1 MAEAGAR
8 RKRPYYDNTESWCMC
23 RNFYTAH
30 VLGRPGDPYLETP
43 VKPNMAR
50 WFQFQVEGPEEYVIR
65 FIENQQ
71 IIRGWKGGIFK
82 DISKVIAFLSFPPVF
97 STRIIQDPPSMIL
110 LYGRSVDTTFVGVD
124 GRTLDMH
131 RYFPDLHYEDG
142 YVTNVWQFD
151 FEFGMDLMERRHLKV
166 GEKLKDL
173 IWSRP
178 AAEAGML
185 VRDVFLDVRNEMTPE
200 YATSAYH
207 ICGWSVVC
215 AGYES
220 PSPTRIAIEIS
231 RQFYQ
236 ALSSVKLGW
245 PFKVWDAEFFPRP
258 PALDLMAQNPPSV
271 FTYRFN
277 GLILG
282 SNWAS
287 RYMHLPVYCTLDT
300 FGAEII
306 PPTHE
311 EIAYSV
317 LRYGMD
323 RYKMPETFVQ
333 SKWVYGDEAR
343 MMPTLC
349 EETGY
354 PLPARVF
361 VTFDEATE
369 IIKKA
374 REEHPEWLLPEAY

>member
-50 WFQFQVEGPEEYVIR
+50 WYQFQIEGPEEYVIR

-110 LYGRSVDTTFVGVD
+110 LYGRSVDTTFVGAD

-151 FEFGMDLMERRHLKV
+151 MEFGMDLMERRHLKV

-236 ALSSVKLGW
+236 ALNSVKLGW

-287 RYMHLPVYCTLDT
+287 RYMHLPVYSTLDT

-354 PLPARVF
+354 PLPARIF

>member
-1 MAEAGAR
+1 MAEVK
-8 RKRPYYDNTESWCMC
+8 RKRPYYDNTETWPIS
-23 RNFYTAH
+23 RYFYTAF
-30 VLGRPGDPYLETP
+30 VIGRPGDPLRETP
-43 VKPNMAR
+43 LKLTMAIWYLLNM
-50 WFQFQVEGPEEYVIR
+50 QGQEEYVVR
-65 FIENQQ
+65 FCENQQ
-71 IIRGWKGGIFK
+71 IIRAWKAGIFK
-82 DISKVIAFLSFPPVF
+82 DISKVIAYLSFPPVF
-97 STRIIQDPPSMIL
+97 ATRVIQDPPSMIL
-110 LYGRSVDTTFVGVD
+110 LYGRSVDTTFVGAD
-124 GRTLDMH
+124 GRTLEMQQ
-131 RYFPDLHYEDG
+131 YFPDIHYEDG

-151 FEFGMDLMERRHLKV
+151 SEFGMDILERRHLKI

-185 VRDVFLDVRNEMTPE
+185 VRDIFLDVRNEMTPE
-200 YATSAYH
+200 YATAAYH
-207 ICGWSVVC
+207 ICGWSIAC

-220 PSPTRIAIEIS
+220 PSPNRAAIELS
-231 RQFYQ
+231 RELYQ
-236 ALSSVKLGW
+236 CLNSVKLGW
-245 PFKVWDAEFFPRP
+245 PFKMWDAEFFPRP

-287 RYMHLPVYCTLDT
+287 RFIHLPMWDYIDAS
-300 FGAEII
+300 GAEII

-333 SKWVYGDEAR
+333 SKWVYGEEAR

-354 PLPARVF
+354 PLPARYF
-361 VTFDEATE
+361 CTFDEATE

-374 REEHPEWLLPEAY
+374 REEHKEWLLPEAY